1 MFSSSNN
8 NSANNNSYNKHM
20 NSSGNNSNHS
30 MTTNN
35 STSTSTPTPG
45 CSSTS
50 SNHTLLESSAAWPQ
64 LPNVSTSAASL
75 AAAAAAGP
83 SNSRPPSRAPSIL
96 DSPTLARVERA
107 RLRLEATTL
116 QQQQQHQ
123 QMFANGSSSGSNA
136 TTLNRE
142 GSLERSILDPKRD
155 VAAPPW
161 QQMWS
166 HMKRLSHNSKVNS
179 TNTLTFTLPKTDLS
193 GTNGK
198 CPNNLYANRT
208 ASLKST
214 MMSAHAQQQQV
225 YYKPDVQSL
234 LAGRIP
240 VASMTGPIKRG
251 LLWQQRDRLFSRWKE
266 RYFVLTR
273 DYLHCF
279 KRASGSANERASDMG
294 QFIFKVKLVDVEKVE
309 WLNRRSY
316 SAIGLLLGRE
326 GRILLRCDN
335 GLEDWFE
342 LLEECTLFSKQR
354 RHALKIAQGPR
365 SRASL
370 AAPVSHAAL
379 ESQHFGLG
387 SSYSSALEDW
397 LMTNGSGIGGR
408 NKIATGCSGFGGGT
422 NPFLFSDSV
431 PDLSALNNDH
441 QQRISGYSTNHST
454 PQKIPYSR
462 LNETCTNSRYSN
474 GYASQNNSFSNCPSG
489 GVGIGGGSGIYDS
502 PRRIFINKDFTTNQ
516 VVDEEAD
523 DEEKVE
529 LRRPHVYNNGSS
541 SSSSGKGN
549 SNNNDLENGNVVDG
563 EWLYRKPRAPTDMR
577 HSVQPMLPTTNNNYT
592 NNSNSSSK
600 IPITDL
606 DHSAHDSGLD
616 TPPSTNQ
623 RPSSYRE
630 VITRTPCTRDVTNET
645 VVRSSHGNLL
655 NGSFRSKQIT
665 HLTNNLN
672 QVNALHSSHLSVQ
685 ERILQMR
692 NEENRWGSLKSEA
705 NRYSHNALYDQN
717 KNPYPESA
725 NQSPQRTPFK
735 KHSLIGYGRSI
746 SHDTNGTMNG
756 NSQMKGSSIL
766 RERFQ
771 HPALAAIKAFY

>member
-1 MFSSSNN
+1 MLVSSNN
-8 NSANNNSYNKHM
+8 NTANSNSYNQHS
-20 NSSGNNSNHS
+20 NSSHS
-30 MTTNN
+30 MTTTN

-50 SNHTLLESSAAWPQ
+50 SNHTLLEPTAAWAQ
-64 LPNVSTSAASL
+64 LPNAGNSASSL
-75 AAAAAAGP
+75 AVAAVGGVP
-83 SNSRPPSRAPSIL
+83 GGSRPPSRAPSIL

-116 QQQQQHQ
+116 QQQQQQHQ
-123 QMFANGSSSGSNA
+123 QMYSNGSSSGSNA

-142 GSLERSILDPKRD
+142 GSLERSILDPKREMT
-155 VAAPPW
+155 AAAAQPTPPW

-179 TNTLTFTLPKTDLS
+179 TSTLTFTLPKTDIGGS
-193 GTNGK
+193 NGK
-198 CPNNLYANRT
+198 CMNLNGLYPDRT
-208 ASLKST
+208 ASLKNAMLHT
-214 MMSAHAQQQQV
+214 HAHAQQV
-225 YYKPDVQSL
+225 HYKPDVQSL

-370 AAPVSHAAL
+370 AAPVSHSTL

-408 NKIATGCSGFGGGT
+408 NKIATGCGFGSSGT

-431 PDLSALNNDH
+431 PDLSALSSDH
-441 QQRISGYSTNHST
+441 HQRISGYSTNHST

-462 LNETCTNSRYSN
+462 QNENGNHSRYSN
-474 GYASQNNSFSNCPSG
+474 GYASQNNSFTNCP
-489 GVGIGGGSGIYDS
+489 GIGGPFDS
-502 PRRIFINKDFTTNQ
+502 PRRIFINKDFSSNQ
-516 VVDEEAD
+516 VVDEEVD
-523 DEEKVE
+523 DDEKVE
-529 LRRPHVYNNGSS
+529 LRRPHAYGQGGKANND
-541 SSSSGKGN
+541 
-549 SNNNDLENGNVVDG
+549 NDLENGNVVDG
-563 EWLYRKPRAPTDMR
+563 EWLYRKPRAPTDLR
-577 HSVQPMLPTTNNNYT
+577 HSVQPMLPTNNNY
-592 NNSNSSSK
+592 NNANNTTK
-600 IPITDL
+600 IPVTDL

-630 VITRTPCTRDVTNET
+630 IITRTPVRDANES

>member
-1 MFSSSNN
+1 MLVTSNN
-8 NSANNNSYNKHM
+8 NSANSNNSYNKHTN
-20 NSSGNNSNHS
+20 NSGSNSNHS
-30 MTTNN
+30 MTTTN

-50 SNHTLLESSAAWPQ
+50 SNHTLLEPTAAWAQ
-64 LPNVSTSAASL
+64 LPNLGNSSSSSL
-75 AAAAAAGP
+75 AAAAVGGGGP
-83 SNSRPPSRAPSIL
+83 CSSRPPSRAPSIL

-116 QQQQQHQ
+116 QQQQQHHHHH
-123 QMFANGSSSGSNA
+123 MYTNGSSSGSNA

-142 GSLERSILDPKRD
+142 GSLERSILDPK
-155 VAAPPW
+155 
-161 QQMWS
+161 
-166 HMKRLSHNSKVNS
+166 
-179 TNTLTFTLPKTDLS
+179 
-193 GTNGK
+193 
-198 CPNNLYANRT
+198 
-208 ASLKST
+208 
-214 MMSAHAQQQQV
+214 
-225 YYKPDVQSL
+225 QSL

-408 NKIATGCSGFGGGT
+408 NKIATGCGFGSTGN

-431 PDLSALNNDH
+431 PDLSALNSEH
-441 QQRISGYSTNHST
+441 HPRISGYSTNHST

-462 LNETCTNSRYSN
+462 QGENGNHSRYSN
-474 GYASQNNSFSNCPSG
+474 GYVSQNNSFTNNSAS
-489 GVGIGGGSGIYDS
+489 VVGGGGPFDS
-502 PRRIFINKDFTTNQ
+502 PRRIFINKDFSANQ

-529 LRRPHVYNNGSS
+529 LRRPHAYGGGAAVGSKNA
-541 SSSSGKGN
+541 G
-549 SNNNDLENGNVVDG
+549 NNNDLENGNVVDG

-577 HSVQPMLPTTNNNYT
+577 HSVQPMLPTNNNYNNA
-592 NNSNSSSK
+592 NNSTTK
-600 IPITDL
+600 IPVTDL

-630 VITRTPCTRDVTNET
+630 IITRTPVREANES

-655 NGSFRSKQIT
+655 NGSFRTKQIT

-756 NSQMKGSSIL
+756 NAQMKGSSIL

>member
-1 MFSSSNN
+1 MLVTSNN
-8 NSANNNSYNKHM
+8 NTANSNSYNQHS
-20 NSSGNNSNHS
+20 NSSHS
-30 MTTNN
+30 MTTTN

-50 SNHTLLESSAAWPQ
+50 SNHTLLEPTAAWAQ
-64 LPNVSTSAASL
+64 LPNAGNSASSL
-75 AAAAAAGP
+75 AVAAAAVGGP
-83 SNSRPPSRAPSIL
+83 GGSRPPSRAPSIL

-116 QQQQQHQ
+116 QQQQQQHQ
-123 QMFANGSSSGSNA
+123 QMYSNGSSSGSNA

-155 VAAPPW
+155 VTATATATAAAAPPAPW

-179 TNTLTFTLPKTDLS
+179 TSTLTFTLPKTDIGGGGS
-193 GTNGK
+193 NGK
-198 CPNNLYANRT
+198 CMNLNGLYPDRT
-208 ASLKST
+208 ASLKHT
-214 MMSAHAQQQQV
+214 MLHTHAQQQV
-225 YYKPDVQSL
+225 HYKPDVQTL

-408 NKIATGCSGFGGGT
+408 NKIATGCGFGNSGT

-431 PDLSALNNDH
+431 PDLSALNNEH
-441 QQRISGYSTNHST
+441 HQRISGYSTNHST

-462 LNETCTNSRYSN
+462 QNENGNHSRYSN
-474 GYASQNNSFSNCPSG
+474 GYASQNNSFTNCP
-489 GVGIGGGSGIYDS
+489 GIGGPFDS
-502 PRRIFINKDFTTNQ
+502 PRRIFINKDFSSNQ

-523 DEEKVE
+523 DDEKVE
-529 LRRPHVYNNGSS
+529 LRRPHAYGHGGKANND
-541 SSSSGKGN
+541 
-549 SNNNDLENGNVVDG
+549 NDLENGNVVDG

-577 HSVQPMLPTTNNNYT
+577 HSVQPMLPTNNNCNNA
-592 NNSNSSSK
+592 NNSTTK
-600 IPITDL
+600 IPVTDL

-630 VITRTPCTRDVTNET
+630 IISRTPVRDANES

>member
-1 MFSSSNN
+1 
-8 NSANNNSYNKHM
+8 
-20 NSSGNNSNHS
+20 
-30 MTTNN
+30 MTTTN

-50 SNHTLLESSAAWPQ
+50 SNHTLLEPTAAWAQ
-64 LPNVSTSAASL
+64 LPNAGNSASSL
-75 AAAAAAGP
+75 AVAAAAVAIGGP
-83 SNSRPPSRAPSIL
+83 GGSRPPSRAPSIL

-116 QQQQQHQ
+116 QQQQQQHQ
-123 QMFANGSSSGSNA
+123 QMYSNGSSSGSNA

-142 GSLERSILDPKRD
+142 GSLERSILDPK
-155 VAAPPW
+155 
-161 QQMWS
+161 
-166 HMKRLSHNSKVNS
+166 
-179 TNTLTFTLPKTDLS
+179 
-193 GTNGK
+193 
-198 CPNNLYANRT
+198 
-208 ASLKST
+208 
-214 MMSAHAQQQQV
+214 
-225 YYKPDVQSL
+225 QSL

-397 LMTNGSGIGGR
+397 LITNGSAIGGR
-408 NKIATGCSGFGGGT
+408 NKIATGCGFGSSST

-441 QQRISGYSTNHST
+441 HQRISGYSTNHST

-462 LNETCTNSRYSN
+462 QNENGNHSRYSN
-474 GYASQNNSFSNCPSG
+474 GYASQNNSFTNCP
-489 GVGIGGGSGIYDS
+489 GIGGPFDS
-502 PRRIFINKDFTTNQ
+502 PRRIFINKDFSSNQ

-523 DEEKVE
+523 DDEKVE
-529 LRRPHVYNNGSS
+529 LRRPHAYGHGGKANND
-541 SSSSGKGN
+541 
-549 SNNNDLENGNVVDG
+549 NDLENGNVVDG

-577 HSVQPMLPTTNNNYT
+577 HSVQPMLPTNNNY
-592 NNSNSSSK
+592 NNANNTTK
-600 IPITDL
+600 IPVTDL
-606 DHSAHDSGLD
+606 EHSAHDSGLD

-630 VITRTPCTRDVTNET
+630 IISRTPVRDANES

-705 NRYSHNALYDQN
+705 NRYSHNGLYDQN

>member
-1 MFSSSNN
+1 MLDDDLSQLRLARRLISF
-8 NSANNNSYNKHM
+8 NSKIATTHMLGSPRDEYGDEAKPENKEVNKEGDDDENECGDQYKKEYEYEDEDEPVEEDEHERE
-20 NSSGNNSNHS
+20 GHF
-30 MTTNN
+30 
-35 STSTSTPTPG
+35 
-45 CSSTS
+45 CF
-50 SNHTLLESSAAWPQ
+50 
-64 LPNVSTSAASL
+64 
-75 AAAAAAGP
+75 
-83 SNSRPPSRAPSIL
+83 PSIL
-96 DSPTLARVERA
+96 NIFYALSFNEHFFFAFSLH
-107 RLRLEATTL
+107 L
-116 QQQQQHQ
+116 Q
-123 QMFANGSSSGSNA
+123 
-136 TTLNRE
+136 
-142 GSLERSILDPKRD
+142 
-155 VAAPPW
+155 
-161 QQMWS
+161 
-166 HMKRLSHNSKVNS
+166 
-179 TNTLTFTLPKTDLS
+179 
-193 GTNGK
+193 
-198 CPNNLYANRT
+198 
-208 ASLKST
+208 
-214 MMSAHAQQQQV
+214 
-225 YYKPDVQSL
+225 
-234 LAGRIP
+234 
-240 VASMTGPIKRG
+240 
-251 LLWQQRDRLFSRWKE
+251 
-266 RYFVLTR
+266 
-273 DYLHCF
+273 
-279 KRASGSANERASDMG
+279 
-294 QFIFKVKLVDVEKVE
+294 VKLVDVEKVE

-397 LMTNGSGIGGR
+397 LMTNGSGMGGR
-408 NKIATGCSGFGGGT
+408 NKIATGCGFGGNGT

-441 QQRISGYSTNHST
+441 HQRISGYSTNHST

-462 LNETCTNSRYSN
+462 QSENANQSRYSN
-474 GYASQNNSFSNCPSG
+474 GYASQNSSFNNCPAVG
-489 GVGIGGGSGIYDS
+489 GAYDS
-502 PRRIFINKDFTTNQ
+502 PRRIFINKDFTSNQ

-523 DEEKVE
+523 DDEKVE
-529 LRRPHVYNNGSS
+529 LRRPQAYNGS
-541 SSSSGKGN
+541 GAAHKVN
-549 SNNNDLENGNVVDG
+549 NDNNDLENGNVVDG

-577 HSVQPMLPTTNNNYT
+577 HSVQPMLPTNNNY
-592 NNSNSSSK
+592 NNAKSSSK
-600 IPITDL
+600 IPVTDL

-630 VITRTPCTRDVTNET
+630 IITRTPVREAINES

-655 NGSFRSKQIT
+655 NGSFRAKQIT
-665 HLTNNLN
+665 HLTNNMN

-717 KNPYPESA
+717 KNPYPESV

>member
-1 MFSSSNN
+1 
-8 NSANNNSYNKHM
+8 
-20 NSSGNNSNHS
+20 
-30 MTTNN
+30 MTTTN

-50 SNHTLLESSAAWPQ
+50 SNHTLLEPTAAWAQ
-64 LPNVSTSAASL
+64 LPNAGNSASSL
-75 AAAAAAGP
+75 AVAAAAVGGP
-83 SNSRPPSRAPSIL
+83 GGSRPPSRAPSIL

-116 QQQQQHQ
+116 QQQQQQHQ
-123 QMFANGSSSGSNA
+123 QMYSNGSSSGSNA

-142 GSLERSILDPKRD
+142 GSLERSILDPK
-155 VAAPPW
+155 
-161 QQMWS
+161 Q
-166 HMKRLSHNSKVNS
+166 
-179 TNTLTFTLPKTDLS
+179 T
-193 GTNGK
+193 
-198 CPNNLYANRT
+198 
-208 ASLKST
+208 
-214 MMSAHAQQQQV
+214 
-225 YYKPDVQSL
+225 L

-408 NKIATGCSGFGGGT
+408 NKIATGCGFGNSGT

-431 PDLSALNNDH
+431 PDLSALNNEH
-441 QQRISGYSTNHST
+441 HQRISGYSTNHST

-462 LNETCTNSRYSN
+462 QNENGNHSRYSN
-474 GYASQNNSFSNCPSG
+474 GYASQNNSFTNCP
-489 GVGIGGGSGIYDS
+489 GIGGPFDS
-502 PRRIFINKDFTTNQ
+502 PRRIFINKDFSSNQ

-523 DEEKVE
+523 DDEKVE
-529 LRRPHVYNNGSS
+529 LRRPHAYGHGGKANND
-541 SSSSGKGN
+541 
-549 SNNNDLENGNVVDG
+549 NDLENGNVVDG

-577 HSVQPMLPTTNNNYT
+577 HSVQPMLPTNNNYNNA
-592 NNSNSSSK
+592 NNSTTK
-600 IPITDL
+600 IPVTDL

-630 VITRTPCTRDVTNET
+630 IISRTPVRDANES

-692 NEENRWGSLKSEA
+692 NE
-705 NRYSHNALYDQN
+705 
-717 KNPYPESA
+717 
-725 NQSPQRTPFK
+725 
-735 KHSLIGYGRSI
+735 
-746 SHDTNGTMNG
+746 
-756 NSQMKGSSIL
+756 
-766 RERFQ
+766 
-771 HPALAAIKAFY
+771 